1 MKREFL
7 TNLGLTEEQV
17 NKIMDENGRDIE
29 KYRKDVEKYSKESE
43 KYKTQYESTKSSL
56 DEANKTIASYK
67 DKDMDIEKIQKSAD
81 EWKQKY
87 ETDTKDLNEK
97 LIAQERSHAMDSYF
111 SGMKFTSE
119 SAKRGIMAQFNEQ
132 NFELK
137 EGKFIGADEYIKTL
151 QESDSGAFVKE
162 ETNNV
167 SLPTFSRGLN
177 TQISNDK
184 KDQASGFGFSF
195 NGVRAKPKEN

>member
-81 EWKQKY
+81 EWKQ
-87 ETDTKDLNEK
+87 D
-97 LIAQERSHAMDSYF
+97 
-111 SGMKFTSE
+111 
-119 SAKRGIMAQFNEQ
+119 
-132 NFELK
+132 
-137 EGKFIGADEYIKTL
+137 
-151 QESDSGAFVKE
+151 V
-162 ETNNV
+162 V
-167 SLPTFSRGLN
+167 
-177 TQISNDK
+177 
-184 KDQASGFGFSF
+184 
-195 NGVRAKPKEN
+195 

>member
-7 TNLGLTEEQV
+7 TNLGLTEEQT

-29 KYRKDVEKYSKESE
+29 KYRKDVEKY
-43 KYKTQYESTKSSL
+43 KTQYESTKSSL
-56 DEANKTIASYK
+56 EEANKTIDSYK
-67 DKDMDIEKIQKSAD
+67 DKDMDIEKVQKSAD

-87 ETDTKDLNEK
+87 EDDTKSLNDK
-97 LIAQERSHAMDSYF
+97 LIAQERSHAMDNYF

-119 SAKRGIMAQFNEQ
+119 SAKRGIMTQFSEQ

-137 EGKFIGADEYIKTL
+137 EGKFIGADEYMKAL
-151 QESDSGAFVKE
+151 QESDAGAFVKE
-162 ETNNV
+162 DDKQDP
-167 SLPTFSRGLN
+167 LPTFSRGSN
-177 TQISNDK
+177 TQINSDK
-184 KDQASGFGFSF
+184 NNQSSGFGFSF

>member
-1 MKREFL
+1 MKMVEILR
-7 TNLGLTEEQV
+7 N
-17 NKIMDENGRDIE
+17 I
-29 KYRKDVEKYSKESE
+29 VEKYSKESE
-43 KYKTQYESTKSSL
+43 KHKTQYESMKSSL
-56 DEANKTIASYK
+56 DEANKTIDSYK
-67 DKDMDIEKIQKSAD
+67 DKDMDIEKIQKLAD

-87 ETDTKDLNEK
+87 ETDTKTLNEK

-119 SAKRGIMAQFNEQ
+119 SARRGIMAQFSEQ

-137 EGKFIGADEYIKTL
+137 EGKFIGADEYMKTL

-162 ETNNV
+162 DVNKG
-167 SLPTFSRGLN
+167 SLPIFSRGSN
-177 TQISNDK
+177 TQINNDK
-184 KDQASGFGFSF
+184 TNQALAFGFGF